1 MARGPWLLVSF
12 ALSACESASTP
23 APLGV
28 LLFSRTE
35 GYRHEAIEPAADAIR
50 ALPGLRV
57 RRTEEPAELVR
68 ALPDSDVVVFLMTS
82 GDVLDAPEQDALEAH
97 VRRGGG
103 FVGVHS
109 AADTEYDW
117 PFYGMLTGAWFKDH
131 PAIQRARLHVERA
144 LSPRLD
150 FLPES
155 WEREDEWYNF
165 RDNPRA
171 EPAVRVLMTL
181 DESSYQGGNMGPD
194 HPIAW
199 CRELDAGRS
208 FFTGLGHTLESW
220 QDPLFMQ
227 HLAAGLRWAG
237 RR

>member
-1 MARGPWLLVSF
+1 MA
-12 ALSACESASTP
+12 
-23 APLGV
+23 
-28 LLFSRTE
+28 
-35 GYRHEAIEPAADAIR
+35 AIG
-50 ALPGLRV
+50 ALPELRV
-57 RRTEEPAELVR
+57 QRTEEPAELAA
-68 ALPDSDVVVFLMTS
+68 ALPQSDVVVFLMTS
-82 GDVLDAPEQDALEAH
+82 GDVLDAPEQAALEAH

-117 PFYGMLTGAWFKDH
+117 PFYGTLAGAWFKDH
-131 PAIQRARLHVERA
+131 PAIQRARLHVERD

-181 DESSYQGGNMGPD
+181 DESSYQGGSMGPD

-208 FFTGLGHTLESW
+208 FYTGLGHTTESW
-220 QDPLFMQ
+220 QDPLFVQ
-227 HLAAGLRWAG
+227 HIAAGLRWAA